1 MEVGFN
7 DSFFSFFFSLA
18 PHGPP
23 LSLPL
28 SLSLSHLSQLKTNS
42 AAAACLDVA
51 LVVAARDAEAAAAAA
66 AALSSSCC
74 GRLLGACRCAVCLL
88 LLRLVPRLHGVL
100 PTEAQYSRFQLCDF
114 GSDNRVGFA
123 LGYGLDA
130 FVDNPHL
137 F

>member
-1 MEVGFN
+1 MRACDFLGGGTVSLSVSSSE
-7 DSFFSFFFSLA
+7 SSLA
-18 PHGPP
+18 
-23 LSLPL
+23 SM
-28 SLSLSHLSQLKTNS
+28 SS
-42 AAAACLDVA
+42 
-51 LVVAARDAEAAAAAA
+51 AAAA

-88 LLRLVPRLHGVL
+88 LLRLVLRLHGDLSSEAQYSRFQLRDVGRDSRGRVL

-114 GSDNRVGFA
+114 GSDSRVGFA

-130 FVDNPHL
+130 LVDHPHL